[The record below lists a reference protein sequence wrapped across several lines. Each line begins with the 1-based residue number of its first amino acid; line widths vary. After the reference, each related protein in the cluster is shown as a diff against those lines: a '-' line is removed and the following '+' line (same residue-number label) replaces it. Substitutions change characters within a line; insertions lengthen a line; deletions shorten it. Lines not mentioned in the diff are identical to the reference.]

1 MKNILAVAVFCTL
14 ILNLNAQNGRR
25 AVETYNFF
33 GISAG
38 LTQFTINTDDANVT
52 TGSGWNAGL
61 STRGSL
67 RRNLDMVYFLHLS
80 ESRFSIEANDVSN
93 AFQPTEQ
100 VEYKLLA
107 AKLGLLASY
116 KIIGHNLSVEA
127 GPILQL
133 SDKLKYDERFE
144 NFAVTGAETV
154 SIDDFARASNLN
166 FHLAGGLTFGFKHF
180 RVYGL
185 YEYGLTNML
194 SKIDA
199 DSGNFKG
206 NAQVLTLGATV
217 YF

>member
-1 MKNILAVAVFCTL
+1 MKKILIITVLAFLSTAL
-14 ILNLNAQNGRR
+14 SAQNGRR
-25 AVETYNFF
+25 VIDTYNFF

-38 LTQFTINTDDANVT
+38 ITQFTINTDDANVT
-52 TGSGWNAGL
+52 SGNGWNAGL

-80 ESRFSIEANDVSN
+80 ESRFSVEGNDVSN
-93 AFQPTEQ
+93 VLQPNEQ

-116 KIIGHNLSVEA
+116 KIIGHNLSIEA
-127 GPILQL
+127 GPMLQL
-133 SDKLKYDERFE
+133 SDKLKYDEGFG
-144 NFAVTGAETV
+144 NFVVTGNETV
-154 SIDDFARASNLN
+154 SIDDFARTSNIN
-166 FHLAGGLTFGFKHF
+166 FHVAGGLTLGFKHF

-199 DSGNFKG
+199 ENGKLKG